1 MDQLD
6 KKLYNDLNSKIEIPN
21 ELDTVIK
28 NGLNKK
34 KSNVLNFKKIASF
47 LIITFG
53 TSGIVFA
60 GSVVYDKNIWKDPER
75 VVVESAEN
83 SNNKNEFKQSTISE
97 DDARKK
103 ANEILEKFGYESDKI
118 KTIKLENH
126 IDDYGSN
133 WNITTEQNISISIE
147 GNEDAGFSVRNDN
160 ILNKGITN
168 YRTTK
173 EEAKNT
179 AKEIAQK
186 YGYDTKEYGYIKVE
200 SNLDSD
206 KDSYIYNVTF
216 CKEYNG
222 IKNPYESIQISFI
235 PEINEVYGFT
245 FVNKKFENNSVEIT
259 KEKAEE
265 IVLSEEQK
273 LSAKYKMYDIEKLD
287 TELKIV
293 SMNGYANF
301 RANEYEQ
308 LHEQTS
314 ENYPYEKWVFY
325 RTESRIRMAWQV
337 KVMYDIPDN
346 INKFDRCY
354 NINDEKFSYYIDVTT
369 GEVTGGESFS
379 VNEKR

>member
-34 KSNVLNFKKIASF
+34 KSNVLSFKKIASF
-47 LIITFG
+47 LIITFV

-60 GSVVYDKNIWKDPER
+60 GSVVYDKNIWKEPER

-83 SNNKNEFKQSTISE
+83 SNNKNEIKQGTISE
-97 DDARKK
+97 DNARKK
-103 ANEILEKFGYESDKI
+103 ANEILKKFGYESDKI

-126 IDDYGSN
+126 IDDYDSN
-133 WNITTEQNISISIE
+133 WNITTEQNIIISID
-147 GNEDAGFSVRNDN
+147 GNEDEGFSIRNDN

-337 KVMYDIPDN
+337 KVIYAIPNN
-346 INKFDRCY
+346 INKSGGSD
-354 NINDEKFSYYIDVTT
+354 NINDEKFSYYIDATT
-369 GEVTGGESFS
+369 GEVIGGGSIF
-379 VNEKR
+379 

>member
-34 KSNVLNFKKIASF
+34 KSNILSFKKIASF
-47 LIITFG
+47 LIITFV

-60 GSVVYDKNIWKDPER
+60 GSVVYDKNIWKEPER

-83 SNNKNEFKQSTISE
+83 SNNKNEIKQGTISE
-97 DDARKK
+97 DNARKK
-103 ANEILEKFGYESDKI
+103 ANEILEKFEYGSDKI

-273 LSAKYKMYDIEKLD
+273 LSAKYKMYGIEKLD

-369 GEVTGGESFS
+369 GEVIGGESFS

>member
-1 MDQLD
+1 MQE
-6 KKLYNDLNSKIEIPN
+6 KRQMKY
-21 ELDTVIK
+21 
-28 NGLNKK
+28 
-34 KSNVLNFKKIASF
+34 
-47 LIITFG
+47 
-53 TSGIVFA
+53 
-60 GSVVYDKNIWKDPER
+60 W
-75 VVVESAEN
+75 
-83 SNNKNEFKQSTISE
+83 KNE
-97 DDARKK
+97 
-103 ANEILEKFGYESDKI
+103 
-118 KTIKLENH
+118 
-126 IDDYGSN
+126 
-133 WNITTEQNISISIE
+133 
-147 GNEDAGFSVRNDN
+147 GFSVRNDN
-160 ILNKGITN
+160 ILNRGITN

-186 YGYDTKEYGYIKVE
+186 YGYDTKGYGYIKVE

-222 IKNPYESIQISFI
+222 IKNPYESIHISFI
-235 PEINEVYGFT
+235 PQINEVYGFT

-273 LSAKYKMYDIEKLD
+273 LRAKYKMYDIEKVE

-337 KVMYDIPDN
+337 KAIYDIPDN
-346 INKFDRCY
+346 INKSDGSY
-354 NINDEKFSYYIDVTT
+354 NINDEKFTYYIDATT
-369 GEVTGGESFS
+369 GEVIGGES
-379 VNEKR
+379 VL

>member
-21 ELDTVIK
+21 ELDSVIK

-34 KSNVLNFKKIASF
+34 KSNVLSFKKIASF
-47 LIITFG
+47 LIITFV
-53 TSGIVFA
+53 TSGIVLA
-60 GSVVYDKNIWKDPER
+60 GSVVYDKNIWKEPER

-83 SNNKNEFKQSTISE
+83 SNNKNKIKQSTISE
-97 DDARKK
+97 DNARKK
-103 ANEILEKFGYESDKI
+103 ANEILEKFGYGSDKI

-126 IDDYGSN
+126 IDDYDSD
-133 WNITTEQNISISIE
+133 WNITTEQNIIISID
-147 GNEDAGFSVRNDN
+147 GNEDEGFSIRNDN

-222 IKNPYESIQISFI
+222 IKNPYESIHISFI
-235 PEINEVYGFT
+235 PQINEVYGFT

-273 LSAKYKMYDIEKLD
+273 LRAKYKMYDIEKVE

-337 KVMYDIPDN
+337 KAIYDIPDN
-346 INKFDRCY
+346 INKSDGSY
-354 NINDEKFSYYIDVTT
+354 NINDEKFSYYIDATT
-369 GEVTGGESFS
+369 GEVIGGES
-379 VNEKR
+379 VL

>member
-75 VVVESAEN
+75 VVVESVEN

-147 GNEDAGFSVRNDN
+147 ENEDAGFSVRNDN

-273 LSAKYKMYDIEKLD
+273 LSAKYKMYNIEKLD

-369 GEVTGGESFS
+369 GEVIGGESFS

>member
-1 MDQLD
+1 MNQLD
-6 KKLYNDLNSKIEIPN
+6 KKLYNDLSCKTEIPS

-28 NGLNKK
+28 KGLCKK
-34 KSNVLNFKKIASF
+34 KSNVLNFKRIASF
-47 LIITFG
+47 LIIIFA

-60 GSVVYDKNIWKDPER
+60 GSAMYDKNIWKEPER
-75 VVVESAEN
+75 VVVESAKN
-83 SNNKNEFKQSTISE
+83 SNNENEIKQNTMSE

-103 ANEILEKFGYESDKI
+103 ANEILEKFGYKTDKI

-133 WNITTEQNISISIE
+133 WNITTEQNIIISID
-147 GNEDAGFSVRNDN
+147 GNKEDGFSIRNDN
-160 ILNKGITN
+160 ILNKDITN

-179 AKEIAQK
+179 AKKIAEK
-186 YGYDTKEYGYIKVE
+186 YGYDTKEYSYIKVE

-216 CKEYNG
+216 YKEYNG
-222 IKNPYESIQISFI
+222 IKNPYESIDISYI
-235 PEINEVYGFT
+235 PQINEIYGFT
-245 FVNKKFENNSVEIT
+245 FYNKKFENNPVEIT
-259 KEKAEE
+259 KEKAEK
-265 IVLSEEQK
+265 IVLNEEQK
-273 LSAKYKMYDIEKLD
+273 LSEKYEMYDIKKIE

-337 KVMYDIPDN
+337 KVIYN
-346 INKFDRCY
+346 INKLDEGY
-354 NINDEKFSYYIDVTT
+354 NINDEQFCYYIDATT
-369 GEVTGGESFS
+369 GEVIGGRIFS
-379 VNEKR
+379 